1 MLIEIEQPQRGIVLA
16 CIVLPEVLHNPSP
29 SLSIVHLCFGGLGPY
44 CGAFTVFLVRPDATR
59 QNDSAFQCAGLACQV
74 GQVGIKVLDLVA
86 K

>member
-1 MLIEIEQPQRGIVLA
+1 MELFWPVSFFQKSFTILHHLSALFTFVL
-16 CIVLPEVLHNPSP
+16 VVW
-29 SLSIVHLCFGGLGPY
+29 GLTV
-44 CGAFTVFLVRPDATR
+44 GAFTVFLVRPDATR